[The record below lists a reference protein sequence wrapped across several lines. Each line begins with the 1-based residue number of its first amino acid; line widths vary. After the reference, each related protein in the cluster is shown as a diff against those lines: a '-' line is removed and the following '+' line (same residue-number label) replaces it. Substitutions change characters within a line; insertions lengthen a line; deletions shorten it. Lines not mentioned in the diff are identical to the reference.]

1 MSFIGR
7 FSSASLTRIF
17 TSYKG
22 GKVNVRFFS
31 FKKKVVR
38 QIEGEAWGN
47 LVNDHGYDVDTLSNF
62 IRCVK
67 KKGLQGNK
75 SVTLLRIIDLREI
88 AKKGIEIGSWETL
101 DQHPDLILLEGH
113 ENEKGMVLFK

>member
-1 MSFIGR
+1 M
-7 FSSASLTRIF
+7 
-17 TSYKG
+17 
-22 GKVNVRFFS
+22 RFFS

-75 SVTLLRIIDLREI
+75 SVTLLRIIDLRKI

-113 ENEKGMVLFK
+113 ENEKGKVLFK